1 MSRLRRLLGT
11 TTAVVAAALV
21 LAACTPTEDPDRAGA
36 ETSAAATTA
45 PPSSPVPAPVTSPPS
60 TRRASLP
67 PEAAPPVDGACYRL
81 GFEQATEPTND
92 ARPVPCGERHTAR
105 TYVVGRLD
113 TVVDGHLLAV
123 DSRLAQEQVR
133 AACPRRLASFVGGTP
148 RERRLSRLRP
158 VWFSPTIAQSDLGA
172 SWFRCDVVAL
182 GRDSTLVPLPP
193 RLRGILDRPG
203 GLDRVGLCGT
213 AAPGTRGFERTICSR
228 PHSWRALT
236 TIDIDGPERYPGR
249 SAVRRAGEER
259 CRELVRRASGSPE
272 EFRYGWEWP
281 TREQW
286 AEGQRYGYCWA
297 PA

>member
-1 MSRLRRLLGT
+1 MSSLRGHLGT

-21 LAACTPTEDPDRAGA
+21 LASCTSAEDADRSGA
-36 ETSAAATTA
+36 EPSAAATTTA
-45 PPSSPVPAPVTSPPS
+45 ASSPAAPSPA
-60 TRRASLP
+60 RRPSLP
-67 PEAAPPVDGACYRL
+67 PEAAPPPDGACYRL
-81 GFEQATEPTND
+81 GFDQATEPTSD
-92 ARPVPCGERHTAR
+92 RRPVACAERHTAR

-133 AACPRRLASFVGGTP
+133 AACPRRLAAFVGGTP
-148 RERRLSRLRP
+148 RDRRLSRLRP
-158 VWFSPTIAQSDLGA
+158 VWFSPTIEQSDLGA
-172 SWFRCDVVAL
+172 TWFRCDVVAL
-182 GRDSTLVPLPP
+182 GRDSTLVPLPQ
-193 RLRGILDRPG
+193 RLPGILDRPD

-249 SAVRRAGEER
+249 AAVRRAGEER

-272 EFRYGWEWP
+272 SFRYGWEWP

-286 AEGQRYGYCWA
+286 GEGQRYGYCWA